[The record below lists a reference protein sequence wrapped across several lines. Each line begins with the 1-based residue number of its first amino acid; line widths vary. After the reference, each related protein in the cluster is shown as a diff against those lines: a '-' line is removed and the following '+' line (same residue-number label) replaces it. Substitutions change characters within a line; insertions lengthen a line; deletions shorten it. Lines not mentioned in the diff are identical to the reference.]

1 MHKNYNLITNVPF
14 VKATGPIDFN
24 LTNDYMFKATL
35 QECEE
40 ARRGLI
46 SALLSVDPSEIETEV
61 TNPIELGKSIG
72 SKDFF
77 LDVKVIVNKVKT
89 MNLEMQVKKEL
100 AWNER
105 LLSYGCRSFDKLK
118 IGEDYLSTSA
128 FHQVGFIC
136 FDMFPE
142 HNRFYDTFYLQN
154 EDNTQIYS
162 DKFVLSVVNL
172 RRIDEATE
180 RDKLYKLDK
189 WCKLITASSWEE
201 AKLIAKEDPLMEATI
216 EQLYNLGADIDVIEE
231 AIRRKDYY
239 DYVHSLENKITEKD
253 SEIAEKDSMLK
264 KKAAEIAEKNF
275 MLKKNAAEI
284 AELKKQLNPLRHS

>member
-1 MHKNYNLITNVPF
+1 MRKNHNLITNVPF
-14 VKATGPIDFN
+14 SKASGPIDFN
-24 LTNDYMFKATL
+24 LTNDYMFKVTL
-35 QECEE
+35 QECKE

-61 TNPIELGKSIG
+61 TNPIEFGKSIEN
-72 SKDFF
+72 KDFY
-77 LDVKVIVNKVKT
+77 LDVMVVVNKVKT
-89 MNLEMQVKKEL
+89 MNLEMQVKKIPG
-100 AWNER
+100 WNER
-105 LLSYGCRSFDKLK
+105 LLSYGCRSFDSLK
-118 IGEDYLSTSA
+118 VGDNYLDAPT
-128 FHQVGFIC
+128 FHEVGFVC
-136 FDMFPE
+136 FDMFTDN
-142 HNRFYDTFYLQN
+142 NRFYDTFYLTN
-154 EDNTQIYS
+154 EDSSQIYS

-264 KKAAEIAEKNF
+264 KNAAEIAEKNF
-275 MLKKNAAEI
+275 MLEKNAAEI